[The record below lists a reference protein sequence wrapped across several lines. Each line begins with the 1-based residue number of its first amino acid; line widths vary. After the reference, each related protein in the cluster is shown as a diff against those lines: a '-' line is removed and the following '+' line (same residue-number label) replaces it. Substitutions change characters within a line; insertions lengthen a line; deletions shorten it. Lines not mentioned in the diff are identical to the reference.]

1 MCGAHTSTDTDTDIN
16 DGAPYLHYVF
26 VNQGKQVI
34 GCLWPSDAAQSDQI
48 DQPIAH
54 QLFSQPVLSPCTTSF
69 LKPGQSG
76 QSTESPL
83 KPAVPCDQP
92 ELGSG
97 LSLVRMGENS
107 GRKLRTRRSMTHYP
121 LVESEMP
128 AELDSTGAE
137 IDRPQTVF
145 SAMYRSPAHSRRFF
159 YSFAYTHL
167 HTVELRWTDA
177 K

>member
-1 MCGAHTSTDTDTDIN
+1 MCGAHTSTDTDTDTDTN

-121 LVESEMP
+121 LVESEKP
-128 AELDSTGAE
+128 AELDSTGGGN
-137 IDRPQTVF
+137 
-145 SAMYRSPAHSRRFF
+145 
-159 YSFAYTHL
+159 
-167 HTVELRWTDA
+167 
-177 K
+177 

>member
-1 MCGAHTSTDTDTDIN
+1 MRECVAPTQAPTPTPTSMMARHTCTTFLSTR
-16 DGAPYLHYVF
+16 GSR
-26 VNQGKQVI
+26 VI

-107 GRKLRTRRSMTHYP
+107 GRKLRTRRSMTRYP
-121 LVESEMP
+121 LVESEKP
-128 AELDSTGAE
+128 AELDSTGRKLTDHRRCFLRCTEA
-137 IDRPQTVF
+137 RPFEAFF
-145 SAMYRSPAHSRRFF
+145 SFF
-159 YSFAYTHL
+159 CLYSFAY
-167 HTVELRWTDA
+167 R
-177 K
+177 